1 MAILAAWRRPTVLPA
16 DLAAWDRQGIERSAE
31 SRRQVMS
38 ELTYRAVVCS
48 ELGPPE
54 SMQLQSLR
62 REPLAPGTVRVSIKA
77 AGINFP
83 DLLMVQGLY
92 QHRPQLPFV
101 PGVEAAGVVADTA
114 PDVETIAVGQRVIVR
129 MRAGGYAEEA
139 VVSSDRVIALPV
151 DFSFEEGAT
160 FLVAHMTA
168 YHALKTRGS
177 VAPGQ
182 TVLVLGAAGGVGLA
196 AVQVGKVLGARIL
209 AAASTEAKL
218 RVTAK
223 MGADD
228 TINYS
233 KERIE
238 DAVRRMTS
246 GRGVDV
252 VLDPVG
258 IAQEA
263 ALRCVAQEGKLLIA
277 GFAGGTI
284 PAYAANRILLKS
296 CSVMGIRAGE
306 AGRRDPEMRRQEL
319 QGLCALAGKGLLRP
333 FVSASYPLQDFCKA
347 MAMLGNREAVGRI
360 ALKVDAN

>member
-1 MAILAAWRRPTVLPA
+1 MP
-16 DLAAWDRQGIERSAE
+16 
-31 SRRQVMS
+31 

-48 ELGPPE
+48 ELGPPDR
-54 SMQLQSLR
+54 MQLQRLR
-62 REPLAPGTVRVSIKA
+62 REPVTAGTVRVSIKA

-83 DLLMVQGLY
+83 DLLTVQGLY

-101 PGVEAAGVVADTA
+101 PGVEAAGVVAETG
-114 PDVETIAVGQRVIVR
+114 PGVETIAVGQKVIIR
-129 MRAGGYAEEA
+129 LRTGGYAEEA
-139 VVSSDRVIALPV
+139 VVTADQVIALPSG
-151 DFSFEEGAT
+151 FTFEEGAT
-160 FLVAHMTA
+160 FLVAHTTA
-168 YHALKTRGS
+168 YHALETRAS

-196 AVQVGKVLGARIL
+196 AVQVGKVLGARML
-209 AAASTEAKL
+209 AAASTQEKL
-218 RVTAK
+218 RAAAQ

-233 KERIE
+233 QERIE

-263 ALRCVAQEGKLLIA
+263 ALRCVAPEGKLLIA
-277 GFAGGTI
+277 GFAGGSI
-284 PAYAANRILLKS
+284 PAYAANRILLKG
-296 CSVMGIRAGE
+296 CSVIGIRAGE

-319 QGLCALAGKGLLRP
+319 KALCALGESGRLRP
-333 FVSASYPLQDFCKA
+333 FVSASYPLEDFSEA
-347 MAMLGNREAVGRI
+347 MAMLANRRAVGRI
-360 ALKVDAN
+360 ALKMGPAREGS